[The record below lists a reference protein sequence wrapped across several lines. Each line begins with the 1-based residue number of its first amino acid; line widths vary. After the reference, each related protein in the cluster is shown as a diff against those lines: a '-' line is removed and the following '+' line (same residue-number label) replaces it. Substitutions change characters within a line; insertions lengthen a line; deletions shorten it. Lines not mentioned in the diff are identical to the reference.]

1 MLGCVCI
8 YVGHDQGPRAGF
20 LSDVEMDWSGGK
32 DVKMPAEP
40 SGRAGMRPFSLEW
53 SQALNAAH
61 PNTCWDD
68 FSGFLRCQGILSN
81 QSDSVRLF
89 LGGDGFCPQV
99 AHCYACVSGF
109 YGQLQTF
116 CPPHYP
122 DSQRTLPPSSSCSMV
137 PAFEDCL
144 VPTSMGQTGF
154 DVFHRAFSTH
164 SGITGG
170 CLWLGQHEEKLGAFP
185 VAARDSVE
193 FSRTTPE
200 ITSRLHLLP
209 WLSPFCPPAQ
219 GPAFLPQAAAV
230 PARVPSQFTL
240 SPVPFYPLGIAC

>member
-1 MLGCVCI
+1 MFVFMLGTIKGLVQGFSRTWKWTE
-8 YVGHDQGPRAGF
+8 VG
-20 LSDVEMDWSGGK
+20 
-32 DVKMPAEP
+32 VKMSRCLQSPV
-40 SGRAGMRPFSLEW
+40 GGLGWDRLSLEW
-53 SQALNAAH
+53 SQALKAAH

-68 FSGFLRCQGILSN
+68 FSGSLRCQGILSN

-89 LGGDGFCPQV
+89 LDGNGFCPQV
-99 AHCYACVSGF
+99 AHCHAYVSGF

-170 CLWLGQHEEKLGAFP
+170 CLWLGQHEDKPGAFP

-193 FSRTTPE
+193 FSRT
-200 ITSRLHLLP
+200 SRLHLLP
-209 WLSPFCPPAQ
+209 WLSPLCPPAQ
-219 GPAFLPQAAAV
+219 GPVFLPQAAAV
-230 PARVPSQFTL
+230 PARVPCQFTL
-240 SPVPFYPLGIAC
+240 SPVPFYPFGIAC